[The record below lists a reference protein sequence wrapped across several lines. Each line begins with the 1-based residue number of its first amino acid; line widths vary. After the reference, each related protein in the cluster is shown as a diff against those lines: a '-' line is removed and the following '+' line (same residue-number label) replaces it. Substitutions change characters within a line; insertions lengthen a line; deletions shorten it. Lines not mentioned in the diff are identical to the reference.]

1 MFRRYCYTSE
11 SFLYLINLLFLLLW
25 GIFDMKNLNVTL
37 SMPEDLK
44 HEMESFKEINWSE
57 VMRSLLAEK
66 LKRLRLLK
74 KLDALTAESSLTE
87 GDVNVLSEKIKEGI
101 AKR

>member
-1 MFRRYCYTSE
+1 
-11 SFLYLINLLFLLLW
+11 
-25 GIFDMKNLNVTL
+25 MKNLNVTL

-101 AKR
+101 AKRHGLK